1 MRGLVLGSLAAV
13 ALLLGLSI
21 SGCGSLGSEIAT
33 GSALQK
39 AGYQDVSVNFETG
52 SGVPAGGVIEV
63 SYSRGP
69 TGNDRQDAG
78 HAERIV
84 WDTFSGRFGDLDI
97 VKVSGGC
104 VAGFCASQSG
114 EIASASYAQLAASFG
129 PRPRGLVSNGSSA
142 ASSVRIPGWALALV
156 VALGVTVAA
165 AAAIVLTMIIRRSR
179 AGSRAAPPAPP
190 WPPGPWTWPAGP
202 PPPGH

>member
-1 MRGLVLGSLAAV
+1 
-13 ALLLGLSI
+13 
-21 SGCGSLGSEIAT
+21 
-33 GSALQK
+33 LQN
-39 AGYQDVSVNFETG
+39 AGYQDVGMNVETG
-52 SGVPAGGVIEV
+52 SGLPAAGLITV

-69 TGNDRQDAG
+69 TGNDQQDAR

-114 EIASASYAQLAASFG
+114 EIASASYAQLAAAFG
-129 PRPRGLVSNGSSA
+129 PRPRGLASNGGSA
-142 ASSVRIPGWALALV
+142 ASSVSIPGWALALI
-156 VALGVTVAA
+156 VALGVALVAVAA
-165 AAAIVLTMIIRRSR
+165 IALTMIIRRSR
-179 AGSRAAPPAPP
+179 AAPAAPAAP
-190 WPPGPWTWPAGP
+190 WPPGQWPPGQWPPGQWTWPAGP